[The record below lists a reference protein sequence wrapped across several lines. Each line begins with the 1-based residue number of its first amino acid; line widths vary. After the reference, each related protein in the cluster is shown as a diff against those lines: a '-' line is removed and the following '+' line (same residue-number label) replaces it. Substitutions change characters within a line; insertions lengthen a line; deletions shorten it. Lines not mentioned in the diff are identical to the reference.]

1 MQEAHVSVEVVQLE
15 QVFLDQLVFRLEE
28 ILKLRGLESK
38 QLSHIVH
45 GFQVGTASARCFR
58 LKEVHLL
65 GDAFLAKGSHFIHVD
80 DWLREV
86 LLTKALLHELVA
98 VRNHH
103 GRQLAHLG
111 LFLRISRVRHSR
123 FRRRWH

>member
-1 MQEAHVSVEVVQLE
+1 MQEAHVSVEVVQFE

-28 ILKLRGLESK
+28 VLELRGLESK
-38 QLSHIVH
+38 QTRHIVH
-45 GFQVGTASARCFR
+45 GLQIGTASARGFGPN
-58 LKEVHLL
+58 EVHLL

-86 LLTKALLHELVA
+86 LLTKALLHQLVA

-103 GRQLAHLG
+103 GR
-111 LFLRISRVRHSR
+111 
-123 FRRRWH
+123 